1 MSDTELGP
9 FVTMELINRDGTK
22 ELGIFPALLAGAL
35 LFENAETAYYYKIKI
50 VLIQPDEFRIER
62 SMTEWVRSI

>member
-1 MSDTELGP
+1 MIDTELGP

-35 LFENAETAYYYKIKI
+35 LFENAETAFYYKIKI
-50 VLIQPDEFRIER
+50 LLVQPDEFRIER